1 MRRNVNIKVVLFNN
15 QIYGLTKGQYSPTS
29 EAGKITKSSPWGS
42 IDHPFNP
49 VSLALG
55 AEASYVARSI
65 DMDRALT
72 ERVLREA
79 YEHRGAAFIEIYQN
93 CNVFNNHAFLEL
105 TSKEARDENR
115 INLEHGKPIVF
126 GPDDESAVIIENGAA
141 KVVPTASVDPSQI
154 LVHDEFAV
162 NPSVAFSLS
171 RLSLGPH
178 GPTPIGVFRNV
189 ERLVY
194 EDVLEEQIETAQKKK
209 GVGDINTLVRS
220 MGTWTVE

>member
-1 MRRNVNIKVVLFNN
+1 
-15 QIYGLTKGQYSPTS
+15 
-29 EAGKITKSSPWGS
+29 
-42 IDHPFNP
+42 
-49 VSLALG
+49 
-55 AEASYVARSI
+55 
-65 DMDRALT
+65 
-72 ERVLREA
+72 
-79 YEHRGAAFIEIYQN
+79 
-93 CNVFNNHAFLEL
+93 
-105 TSKEARDENR
+105 
-115 INLEHGKPIVF
+115 
-126 GPDDESAVIIENGAA
+126 VIIENGAA